1 MKKILAIQRNK
12 LASSYGGVGS
22 FIDTIDNLSYQIEY
36 FDKWP
41 VYEHIE
47 RKPKDVAYLFHK
59 EDRLIA
65 RLKSIGFDK
74 IENLFLTDDFDGEEI
89 DDYDVPPKKMKRM
102 VSANYFPRWFFC
114 PKCNKMHS
122 IEKWREEGGKIDP
135 KWDKKDP
142 KCCYCMSKKGSK
154 TYGPKLQQV
163 RFVLASMETGEII
176 DLPWDKIYSKKGISD
191 IPGVWDFRKNIDS
204 KKVSFHVTKGSS
216 DLNSIYVRTENGVV
230 VTMTEIVNRYFILK
244 SSDGKEIVYRP
255 VVKNANNVYF
265 PYIIQS
271 VYIPKHDVT
280 TADVDSIKEF
290 VDLGIDDYAKIK
302 KLGKLKL
309 SLKEIKAI
317 IENNYLVPPLIYS
330 SDLIFRLDEF
340 DNITDESNYDENG
353 IYTDDTGERLE
364 SVLYHPTE
372 PIPFIRQLY
381 LLRRMNVT
389 GVQVGYSRIDKISPN
404 DIARWKGKSE
414 NPKFWLNLDKNKIDK
429 DVDVAIHPTCSCK
442 ISEIKKMPAVSSMGE
457 GFMVVLDLDSIKNPR
472 HKEIFLH
479 TFSHLIMKSLE
490 FQCGYPI
497 ASMNERLYILPK
509 DATGENEDKYG
520 FMIYSANGEAGS
532 YGGISSLFDSHLIDK
547 ILVQSLE
554 CADDCPN
561 DPICEQSED
570 GSCFACVQIPETA
583 CERFNSMLSRNIVNK
598 YMTGKIVNEPIT
610 PSIENERGDQSF
622 ISGIENLLT
631 ND

>member
-1 MKKILAIQRNK
+1 MKKALAIQRNK

-22 FIDTIDNLSYQIEY
+22 FIDTIDNLSYQIEP

-41 VYEHIE
+41 IFDHIN
-47 RKPKDVAYLFHK
+47 RRPKDVAYLIHK

-65 RLKSIGFDK
+65 RLRSIGFDN
-74 IENLFLTDDFDGEEI
+74 IENLFLTDDFEGEDIKE
-89 DDYDVPPKKMKRM
+89 YETRPKKTRRM

-122 IEKWREEGGKIDP
+122 IEKWQEEGEKIDDN
-135 KWDKKDP
+135 WGDKNP
-142 KCCYCMSKKGSK
+142 KCCYCMSKKGTK

-176 DLPWDKIYSKKGISD
+176 DLPWDKIYSKKGKNDIIS
-191 IPGVWDFRKNIDS
+191 GVWDFRDKIDS
-204 KKVSFHVTKGSS
+204 KNVSFHVTKGSS
-216 DLNSIYVRTENGVV
+216 DLNSIYVRSENGIV
-230 VTMTEIVNRYFILK
+230 VTMTEIVNRYFIIK
-244 SSDGKEIVYRP
+244 ASDGRGIVYRP

-280 TADVDSIKEF
+280 TDDVDSIKEF
-290 VDLGIDDYAKIK
+290 VESGIADYAKIK

-317 IENNYLVPPLIYS
+317 IENNYKVPPLTYT
-330 SDLIFRLDEF
+330 SDLSFRLDEF
-340 DNITDESNYDENG
+340 NNITDASNYDANG

-372 PIPFIRQLY
+372 PIPFIKQLY

-404 DIARWKGKSE
+404 DIARWKGQSE
-414 NPKFWLNLDKNKIDK
+414 NPKFWLNLSAKKIDK
-429 DVDVAIHPTCSCK
+429 HVDVAIHTTCSCNR
-442 ISEIKKMPAVSSMGE
+442 SDIKKMPAVSSMGE
-457 GFMVVLDLDSIKNPR
+457 GFMVVLDLESIKNPR
-472 HKEIFLH
+472 DKETFLH

-490 FQCGYPI
+490 FQCGYPV

-509 DATGENEDKYG
+509 DETGENEDKYG

-532 YGGISSLFDSHLIDK
+532 YGGISSLFDSHSIDK

-554 CADDCPN
+554 SADDCPN
-561 DPICEQSED
+561 DPICESEN

-598 YMTGKIVNEPIT
+598 YRNAETHNEPINQ
-610 PSIENERGDQSF
+610 SVNNERGDQSF
-622 ISGIENLLT
+622 ISEITDVLK
-631 ND
+631 

>member
-1 MKKILAIQRNK
+1 MKKALAIQRNK

-22 FIDTIDNLSYQIEY
+22 FIDTIDNLSYQIEP

-41 VYEHIE
+41 IYDHIN
-47 RKPKDVAYLFHK
+47 RRPKDVAYLIHK

-65 RLKSIGFDK
+65 RLRSIGFDN
-74 IENLFLTDDFDGEEI
+74 IENLFLTDDFEGEDIKE
-89 DDYDVPPKKMKRM
+89 YETRPKKTRRM

-122 IEKWREEGGKIDP
+122 IDEWGKMWREIDSN
-135 KWDKKDP
+135 WDNKDP
-142 KCCYCMSKKGSK
+142 KCSYCLTMRGGRS
-154 TYGPKLQQV
+154 YGPKLQQI

-176 DLPWDKIYSKKGISD
+176 DLPWDKIYKKKGQTDI
-191 IPGVWDFRKNIDS
+191 IPGVWDFRNDIQSKN
-204 KKVSFHVTKGSS
+204 VSFHVTKGSS
-216 DLNSIYVRTENGVV
+216 DLNSIYVRSENGVV
-230 VTMTEIVNRYFILK
+230 VTMTEIVNRYFIMK
-244 SSDGKEIVYRP
+244 SSNGRDIVYRP

-280 TADVDSIKEF
+280 QADVDRIKE
-290 VDLGIDDYAKIK
+290 VVEDRINDYAKIK
-302 KLGKLKL
+302 RYSGVNL

-317 IENNYLVPPLIYS
+317 IDNDFVAPPLTYS
-330 SDLIFRLDEF
+330 SELSFRLDEF
-340 DNITDESNYDENG
+340 DNITDASNYENG

-364 SVLYHPTE
+364 SVIYTPTE
-372 PIPFIRQLY
+372 NIPFVRQLY

-414 NPKFWLNLDKNKIDK
+414 NPKFWLNLSINRIDK
-429 DVDVAIHPTCSCK
+429 DVDVAIHPTCSCE
-442 ISEIKKMPAVSSMGE
+442 ISEVKKMPAVSSMGE
-457 GFMVVLDLDSIKNPR
+457 GFMVVLDLDSIKNLR

-490 FQCGYPI
+490 FQCGYPV

-520 FMIYSANGEAGS
+520 FMIYSVNGEAGS
-532 YGGISSLFDSHLIDK
+532 YGGISSLFDSHSIDK

-554 CADDCPN
+554 SADDCPN
-561 DPICEQSED
+561 DPICESEG

-598 YMTGKIVNEPIT
+598 YMINKTIKDTIT
-610 PSIENERGDQSF
+610 PPVDNERGDQSF
-622 ISGIENLLT
+622 ISEIDNLL

>member
-1 MKKILAIQRNK
+1 MKKTLAIQRNK

-22 FIDTIDNLSYQIEY
+22 FIDTIDNLSYQIEQ

-41 VYEHIE
+41 IYDNIT
-47 RKPKDVAYLFHK
+47 RRPQNFKRLLHK

-65 RLKSIGFDK
+65 RLKSIGFNK
-74 IENLFLTDDFDGEEI
+74 VEELFLTEDFDGEDIKEYYI
-89 DDYDVPPKKMKRM
+89 IPEQAKRM
-102 VSANYFPRWFFC
+102 VSAEYFPRWFFC
-114 PKCNKMHS
+114 PKCKRFHS
-122 IEKWREEGGKIDP
+122 IDKWREEGIKIDP
-135 KWDKKDP
+135 RWGEKDP
-142 KCCYCMSKKGSK
+142 KCCYCMSKKGAK

-176 DLPWDKIYSKKGISD
+176 DLPWDKIYNKKGKSD
-191 IPGVWDFRKNIDS
+191 IIPGVWDFRNIIDS
-204 KKVSFHVTKGSS
+204 KNVSFHVTKGSS
-216 DLNSIYVRTENGVV
+216 DLNSIYVRSENGVV
-230 VTMTEIVNRYFILK
+230 VTMTEIVNRYFIIK
-244 SSDGKEIVYRP
+244 SSGGKDVVYRP

-280 TADVDSIKEF
+280 QADVDSIKEM
-290 VDLGIDDYAKIK
+290 VEDGIVDYAKIK
-302 KLGKLKL
+302 KWGKLKL

-317 IENNYLVPPLIYS
+317 IDNDFVAPHLTYS
-330 SDLIFRLDEF
+330 SDLLFRLDEYN
-340 DNITDESNYDENG
+340 NITDASNYDTNG

-364 SVLYHPTE
+364 SVIYTPTE
-372 PIPFIRQLY
+372 NIPFVKQLY

-414 NPKFWLNLDKNKIDK
+414 NPKFWLNLSNNKIDK
-429 DVDVAIHPTCSCK
+429 DVDVAIHPTCSCN

-457 GFMVVLDLDSIKNPR
+457 GFMVVLDLKSIKNPR

-509 DATGENEDKYG
+509 EATGDNEDKYG

-532 YGGISSLFDSHLIDK
+532 YGGISSLFDSHLIEK
-547 ILVQSLE
+547 ILAQSLE
-554 CADDCPN
+554 SADDCPN
-561 DPICEQSED
+561 DPICESEG

-583 CERFNSMLSRNIVNK
+583 CERFNSTLSRNIVNG
-598 YMTGKIVNEPIT
+598 YMNGKTVNELVTRPIA
-610 PSIENERGDQSF
+610 NESGNQSF
-622 ISGIENLLT
+622 ISEIENIL

>member
-1 MKKILAIQRNK
+1 MKKTLAIQRNK

-22 FIDTIDNLSYQIEY
+22 FIDTIDNLSYQIEQ

-41 VYEHIE
+41 IYDHIA
-47 RKPKDVAYLFHK
+47 RRPGDVAYLIHK

-65 RLKSIGFDK
+65 RLKSIGFDNIK
-74 IENLFLTDDFDGEEI
+74 NLFLTDDFEGEDITE
-89 DDYDVPPKKMKRM
+89 YDTRPKKTRRM
-102 VSANYFPRWFFC
+102 VSADYFPRWFFC
-114 PKCNKMHS
+114 PKCKRFHS
-122 IEKWREEGGKIDP
+122 IYKWREEGIKIDS
-135 KWDKKDP
+135 KWSEKDP
-142 KCCYCMSKKGSK
+142 KCCYCMSKKGTK

-176 DLPWDKIYSKKGISD
+176 DLPWDKIYSKKGKNDIIS
-191 IPGVWDFRKNIDS
+191 GVWDFRDKIDS
-204 KKVSFHVTKGSS
+204 KNVSFHVTKGSS
-216 DLNSIYVRTENGVV
+216 DLNSIYVRSENGVV
-230 VTMTEIVNRYFILK
+230 VTMTEIVNRYFIIR
-244 SSDGKEIVYRP
+244 SSDNRDIVYRP

-271 VYIPKHDVT
+271 VYIPKHAVT
-280 TADVDSIKEF
+280 QADVDRIREF
-290 VDLGIDDYAKIK
+290 VDNHIGDCAIIKNLGRFRFSI
-302 KLGKLKL
+302 
-309 SLKEIKAI
+309 KEIKAI
-317 IENNYLVPPLIYS
+317 IDNNFVAPPLTYS
-330 SDLIFRLDEF
+330 SELSFRLDEF
-340 DNITDESNYDENG
+340 DNITDASNYEND

-364 SVLYHPTE
+364 SVIYTPSE
-372 PIPFIRQLY
+372 NIPFVKQLY

-389 GVQVGYSRIDKISPN
+389 GVQVGFSRIDKISPN

-414 NPKFWLNLDKNKIDK
+414 NPKFWLNLSRNRVDKE
-429 DVDVAIHPTCSCK
+429 VDVAIHPTCSCEISK
-442 ISEIKKMPAVSSMGE
+442 IEKMPAVSSMGE
-457 GFMVVLDLDSIKNPR
+457 GFMVVLDLESIQNPR

-490 FQCGYPI
+490 FQCGYPV

-532 YGGISSLFDSHLIDK
+532 YGGISSLFDSHLIDR

-554 CADDCPN
+554 SADDCPN
-561 DPICEQSED
+561 DPICESEG

-583 CERFNSMLSRNIVNK
+583 CERFNSMLSRNIVNE
-598 YMTGKIVNEPIT
+598 YVNGKTDNEPED
-610 PSIENERGDQSF
+610 PSTDNERGDPSF
-622 ISGIENLLT
+622 ISEIGNLL